1 MGVSYDLIATMLGHK
16 TEAMAKH
23 YSKRADVSKKLSST
37 IVELDAEWNRRER
50 EMSNQQENNVKPER
64 MWRKLQIILQSNQEN
79 RMVPGDGF
87 EPPTRGFSI
96 RCSTN

>member
-1 MGVSYDLIATMLGHK
+1 MSYDLIATMLGHK

-50 EMSNQQENNVKPER
+50 EISNHQENNVKPER
-64 MWRKLQIILQSNQEN
+64 MRRKS
-79 RMVPGDGF
+79 
-87 EPPTRGFSI
+87 
-96 RCSTN
+96 